1 MTVRELLADR
11 RFRLE
16 PLVVG
21 DVERP
26 IRWVHTSEMPDP
38 GQYLRGGEVVL
49 SAGIWYWSGASPA
62 GWVDGLVGAGAAAVG
77 FGVTALHPT
86 VPADLVEACRG
97 IGLTLFRVPMDVA
110 FISVAEAFIDR
121 YVAEH
126 EQPLRESMRR
136 SRQLVASAAE
146 GKGLSGVLRI
156 VERHRPGSAY
166 VVDRRRGLLA
176 WARDSP
182 SDDRL
187 ARVLAAISN
196 TDAASLSVDGAA
208 VRQIVGAGTPS
219 AYLVLDG
226 PGMATRTADSGGE
239 SVDGAAIVEQAL
251 PFLALELQREL
262 ALRESERRF
271 VAELFDLLMA
281 GPSLLPAA
289 AARLAA
295 LGMPPGSP
303 ILAIA
308 AEAAD
313 IQAALE
319 GLETAVADARLL
331 GLVGVKGLELWGL
344 VWWDRPADEL
354 QATIEAFY
362 RALGHDGCLGV
373 GDLTTDMARLRESL
387 IEARQAS
394 YFAKRRRGERFARYS
409 EIGSHTLL
417 LALQDDGVVRTFR
430 DAVLQSLVDYDDR
443 RGTELVR
450 TLELFLESGGEYR
463 STAKALH
470 VHVNTLRLRLAR
482 IEALTGRSFANV
494 EDRVDFFIALRSR
507 G

>member
-11 RFRLE
+11 RFHLE
-16 PLVVG
+16 PLVTA
-21 DVERP
+21 DLDRA

-49 SAGIWYWSGASPA
+49 SAGIWYWSGTSPT
-62 GWVDGLVGAGAAAVG
+62 GWVEGLVVAGAAAVG
-77 FGVTALHPT
+77 FGVTALHPS
-86 VPADLVEACRG
+86 VPAELVEACRSS
-97 IGLTLFRVPMDVA
+97 GLTLFRVPVDVA

-121 YVAEH
+121 YVDEH

-146 GKGLSGVLRI
+146 GKGLAGVLRI
-156 VERHRPGSAY
+156 IARHRPGAAF
-166 VVDRRRGLLA
+166 VVERRRGALA
-176 WARDSP
+176 WAHAAP
-182 SDDRL
+182 SDERVARIL
-187 ARVLAAISN
+187 AGIADL
-196 TDAASLSVDGAA
+196 DAASASVDGAV
-208 VRQIVGAGTPS
+208 VRQIVGAATTS
-219 AYLVLDG
+219 AYLVLEQGDAHAERRAD
-226 PGMATRTADSGGE
+226 PG
-239 SVDGAAIVEQAL
+239 DGAAVVEQAL
-251 PFLALELQREL
+251 PFLALELQREV

-271 VAELFDLLMA
+271 VAELFDLVMA
-281 GPSLLPAA
+281 GPSLLPAS
-289 AARLAA
+289 AARLEA

-303 ILAIA
+303 LLAVA
-308 AEAAD
+308 AEAPD
-313 IQAALE
+313 VQAALE
-319 GLETAVADARLL
+319 GLEAAVADARLL

-344 VWWDRPADEL
+344 IWWDRPADDL
-354 QATIEAFY
+354 QPAIEAFY
-362 RALGHDGCLGV
+362 RALGPDGYLGI
-373 GDLTTDMARLRESL
+373 GGLTTDVAGLRESL
-387 IEARQAS
+387 IEARQAA

-417 LALQDDGVVRTFR
+417 LALQDDGVVRAFR

-482 IEALTGRSFANV
+482 IEALTGRSFASV

-507 G
+507 A